1 MSTRDARE
9 LVEEHLWGYAP
20 RAEGLAFSPERII
33 LTRGSLATGARRRF
47 VEAICRLFR
56 SARVVEALDRNHM
69 QLSGFLPR
77 GDAARREAGRRTL
90 VVGAIA
96 NPLRR
101 SQERGIVCPN
111 YFHFSTT
118 AFCPYGCAYCYLA
131 GSCSTVVAPVLKV
144 FVNLEDVLEAIC
156 RRARTLSR
164 PESFYLGK
172 LQDALALD
180 PLTGFSRVLVRFF
193 AGQPRAR
200 LVMLTKSDCVGNLL
214 DLDHGRHT
222 AVSWSVNPSEV
233 CVKFEAGAPPLA
245 RRLAAARAC
254 QQAGYKIRFVI
265 MPVLPVP
272 QWRRAYSELVRSL
285 CDGLEPQRL
294 TIGGICSYPGALRLT
309 RRALGADNLVN
320 TTVAGT
326 PSPDGRRRF
335 PRQLRAE
342 LYRHILDEVRAR
354 MPGVSV
360 ALCLEE
366 PEVWRAVGLDPGRPA
381 CNCQW

>member
-1 MSTRDARE
+1 MSAGEATE
-9 LVEEHLWGYAP
+9 LAEEHLWGYEP

-47 VEAICRLFR
+47 VEAICRVFR

-69 QLSGFLPR
+69 RLGGFLPR
-77 GDAARREAGRRTL
+77 GDGARRQAGRRTL

-96 NPLRR
+96 NPLRL
-101 SQERGIVCPN
+101 SQERGVVCPN

-118 AFCPYGCAYCYLA
+118 GYCPYGCAYCYLA

-144 FVNLEDVLEAIC
+144 FVNLEDVLEAIS

-164 PESFYLGK
+164 PRSFYLGK

-193 AGQPRAR
+193 AEQPRAR
-200 LVMLTKSDCVGNLL
+200 LVMLTKSDCVDNLL
-214 DLDHGRHT
+214 GVEHGGNT
-222 AVSWSVNPSEV
+222 AVSWSVNPREV
-233 CVKFEAGAPPLA
+233 CREFESGAPALA

-254 QQAGYKIRFVI
+254 QEAGYKVRFVI
-265 MPVLPVP
+265 MPVLPVSD
-272 QWRRAYSELVRSL
+272 WRRAYSELIATLSN
-285 CDGLEPQRL
+285 GIEPQRL

-320 TTVAGT
+320 RTVQGA
-326 PSPDGRRRF
+326 PSADGRRRF
-335 PRQLRAE
+335 PRELRVA
-342 LYRHILDEVRAR
+342 LYRHILEEAAAR
-354 MPGVSV
+354 MPRVPV

-366 PEVWRAVGLDPGRPA
+366 AEVWRAVGLDPAPPA